1 MKCLGCLI
9 NYAPAAPRRT
19 PILPLLL
26 ALVAG
31 PVAAQAPESTAV
43 VLLGTGMPYPDPAAQ
58 GPAIAVTVGP
68 RLFLFDAGPGVVR
81 QMGAAGLP
89 VRGGPV
95 TAAFLTHLHS
105 DHTLGL
111 PDLILTS
118 WVMGRHAPLHLF
130 GPPGTSA
137 MVSNILAAW
146 AVDIDVRT
154 KGLEQEDPAGYR
166 VAVTE
171 IEGGV
176 AYDSAGVRITAI
188 PVAHGSLAHAFGFRV
203 VTPDRTIV
211 ISGDT
216 RPTEAIVQAAIGADL
231 LIHEVYAS
239 SRLRPEDRPGGE
251 AWPAYMRSFHT
262 SDRELGALAAR
273 ARPGLLVLIHVIRMG
288 ASDTDI
294 IAAVRAGGFTGPVV
308 IGHDLDRF

>member
-1 MKCLGCLI
+1 MI
-9 NYAPAAPRRT
+9 
-19 PILPLLL
+19 PLLL
-26 ALVAG
+26 ALFAG
-31 PVAAQAPESTAV
+31 PVAAQTPESTVV
-43 VLLGTGMPYPDPAAQ
+43 VLLGTGTPYPDPAAQ

-81 QMGAAGLP
+81 QMRAAGLA

-95 TAAFLTHLHS
+95 TAAFLSHLHS

-111 PDLILTS
+111 PDVILSS
-118 WVMGRHAPLHLF
+118 WVMGRHAPLPLV
-130 GPPGTSA
+130 GPPGTRA
-137 MVSNILAAW
+137 MVDHILAAW

-154 KGLEQEDPAGYR
+154 NGLEQEDPAGYR

-171 IEGGV
+171 TEGGFV
-176 AYDSAGVRITAI
+176 YDSAGVQITAI
-188 PVAHGSLAHAFGFRV
+188 PVDHGSLTHAFGFRV

-216 RPTEAIVQAAIGADL
+216 RPTEAIVQAARGADL
-231 LIHEVYAS
+231 LIHEVYAG
-239 SRLRPEDRPGGE
+239 SRLKPEDRPGGE

-273 ARPGLLVLIHVIRMG
+273 AGPRLLVLNHIIRMG
-288 ASDTDI
+288 ASDADI
-294 IAAVRAGGFTGPVV
+294 LAGVRKGGFTGAVV